1 MIKLYVEL
9 SEKSIIAQTLVHI
22 ADTYGCI
29 IIEDVEDA
37 SHVVCLSATT
47 ALSLMKQTDVV
58 IDIFVLPLL
67 TESDNVAIKAL
78 VTRFPDRIN
87 VLHMFADDGSEGFP
101 LLLNSWIGGDK

>member
-1 MIKLYVEL
+1 M
-9 SEKSIIAQTLVHI
+9 SEKSVIAQTLVHI
-22 ADTYGCI
+22 ADAYGCTI
-29 IIEDVEDA
+29 VEDVEDA
-37 SHVVCLSATT
+37 NRAVCLTAKN

-78 VTRFPDRIN
+78 VTRFPKRIN

-101 LLLNSWIGGDK
+101 LLLNSWIGDTK